1 MVSRCCLFHGE
12 DGPRKSS
19 PAHWVFG
26 CICCDVVFV
35 E

>member
-19 PAHWVFG
+19 PHWVFG